1 MAELDE
7 VTRLMNSLRSHN
19 DNGRGNKEQTNNPTE
34 AGTGIN
40 VYGGTVNIENLELS
54 IVLPDS
60 KKNCEKCTFLKVNF
74 GQNCPDFEK
83 KISVSY
89 YRTIVLLLE
98 ALIST
103 ASDKIKKS
111 EIVRNLCINLQ
122 TPATVC
128 SFIGAAIRRVIA
140 SQLRLDHRRNYA

>member
-1 MAELDE
+1 
-7 VTRLMNSLRSHN
+7 MNALRSRN
-19 DNGRGNKEQTNNPTE
+19 DNGRGNKEQTSNPTE
-34 AGTGIN
+34 VGAGIN

-103 ASDKIKKS
+103 TSDKIKKS
-111 EIVRNLCINLQ
+111 IRDQNLFQKLSPSWGLSI
-122 TPATVC
+122 T
-128 SFIGAAIRRVIA
+128 I
-140 SQLRLDHRRNYA
+140 

>member
-1 MAELDE
+1 
-7 VTRLMNSLRSHN
+7 MNTLRSRN
-19 DNGRGNKEQTNNPTE
+19 DNGRGNKEQTSNPTE

-74 GQNCPDFEK
+74 GQDCPDFEK

-98 ALIST
+98 AMIST

-111 EIVRNLCINLQ
+111 MPDKNLFKNLSTKKHRFFQ
-122 TPATVC
+122 LTFPTRC
-128 SFIGAAIRRVIA
+128 S
-140 SQLRLDHRRNYA
+140 LDITA